1 MAAPAIGHLICSMA
15 LVALI
20 LIMPSFFAIERNSIA
35 EEMAVKE
42 LTEIA
47 DYTSSTLENLFL
59 LANSTNSRELTITK
73 ELFYLPPRVDGSPY
87 VLEISSVDSVTAS
100 QVTAYLA
107 DRSWVAGTSWLVPD
121 LKIMPNQD
129 SLVIND
135 YTVEVGCQRDATDF
149 YVWIGTGE

>member
-20 LIMPSFFAIERNSIA
+20 LVMPSFFVMERNSIA
-35 EEMAVKE
+35 EEMALRE

-59 LANSTNSRELTITK
+59 LANSTNSGELTITK
-73 ELFYLPPRVDGSPY
+73 DLFYLPQKVDGSPY
-87 VLEISSVDSVTAS
+87 VLEISSVDNVTAS
-100 QVTAYLA
+100 QVTAYLT

-121 LKIMPNQD
+121 LKITAQD
-129 SLVIND
+129 SLIVSD
-135 YTVEVGCQRDATDF
+135 FTVEVGCKRDATGF
-149 YVWIGTGE
+149 YVWIGKGE